1 MAARVLVDV
10 VPVKG
15 CTGTSRRGEVFCGAG
30 EQVLRW
36 LCFAALTRTAYELGD
51 NPGGRPEPPRP
62 RPSPRRPGELS
73 RPRRLPRIPSRGGR
87 LPRFPA
93 RARASGGAARCG
105 GASPTEQLAG
115 AAPESLRLVIPVD
128 PEARTRAPPLAR
140 ARGSP
145 GQRGPDML
153 PPCSP
158 QKYVPQ
164 GVLSSKGVV
173 YDPDTVL
180 NEVLE
185 DGDSVTVEYS
195 SGPQAFTTRWEG
207 RPLTSILRYDDDGI
221 LEPLPDDFWLR
232 EMDLPLYG
240 VEKLLEE
247 NLKGDARSRDMEATR
262 EELLKNA
269 GPLQVVFNYY
279 EARSD
284 EDTSG
289 MGLMNMADYRIMTQE
304 TGLCTDGSHFVST
317 RADDLFNE
325 TLKSMQA
332 AEADLGLK
340 TTGRS
345 LGFKGFLI
353 LLLKV
358 ANEKFMMDVSPSKP
372 KQDSFKTGNAP
383 PAVSFMELHMKL
395 TYLCE
400 NYLYPS
406 VFPPLQ
412 KSYDRFKTTM
422 TPGTDFLF
430 ERGRKLIRSA
440 LDSCQL
446 RRVAGEPMNVSFK
459 HLSSH
464 LEKWGFLHGRL
475 NMQDLHLIMEWAKH
489 GNISL
494 AEATCK
500 SIPICIDYS
509 EFERL
514 LCAMCYTCFIN
525 EGSQLPFEEFFG
537 DCLDIIFKM
546 SGVLS

>member
-1 MAARVLVDV
+1 M
-10 VPVKG
+10 
-15 CTGTSRRGEVFCGAG
+15 
-30 EQVLRW
+30 
-36 LCFAALTRTAYELGD
+36 
-51 NPGGRPEPPRP
+51 
-62 RPSPRRPGELS
+62 
-73 RPRRLPRIPSRGGR
+73 
-87 LPRFPA
+87 
-93 RARASGGAARCG
+93 
-105 GASPTEQLAG
+105 
-115 AAPESLRLVIPVD
+115 
-128 PEARTRAPPLAR
+128 
-140 ARGSP
+140 
-145 GQRGPDML
+145 
-153 PPCSP
+153 
-158 QKYVPQ
+158 
-164 GVLSSKGVV
+164 
-173 YDPDTVL
+173 
-180 NEVLE
+180 
-185 DGDSVTVEYS
+185 
-195 SGPQAFTTRWEG
+195 
-207 RPLTSILRYDDDGI
+207 I
-221 LEPLPDDFWLR
+221 LEPLPEDFWLR

-247 NLKGDARSRDMEATR
+247 NLQGEGRSRDMEATR

-284 EDTSG
+284 EDVSG
-289 MGLMNMADYRIMTQE
+289 MGLMNMADYRVMTQD
-304 TGLCTDGSHFVST
+304 TGLCSDGSHFVPT

-345 LGFKGFLI
+345 LSFKGFFI

-358 ANEKFMMDVSPSKP
+358 ANEKFMMDVSPTKP

-383 PAVSFMELHMKL
+383 PAVSFMELHVKL

-412 KSYDRFKTTM
+412 KSYDRFKTTL
-422 TPGTDFLF
+422 TPETDFLL

-464 LEKWGFLHGRL
+464 LEKWGFLHRRF
-475 NMQDLHLIMEWAKH
+475 NMQDLHLIMEWAKR
-489 GNISL
+489 GDINL
-494 AEATCK
+494 ADATCT
-500 SIPICIDYS
+500 SIPICIDYA

-514 LCAMCYTCFIN
+514 LCAMCYSCLIS
-525 EGSQLPFEEFFG
+525 EGSQQTFEEFFG